1 MPSNPPPISLPV
13 VPPLE
18 NGDKL
23 TRYEFE
29 QRLEAMP
36 ANTQA
41 ERIEGIVMYLNF
53 RQELSSRAP

>member
-36 ANTQA
+36 ANDP
-41 ERIEGIVMYLNF
+41 G
-53 RQELSSRAP
+53 

>member
-1 MPSNPPPISLPV
+1 MPSNPPPILYQWC
-13 VPPLE
+13 LRWK